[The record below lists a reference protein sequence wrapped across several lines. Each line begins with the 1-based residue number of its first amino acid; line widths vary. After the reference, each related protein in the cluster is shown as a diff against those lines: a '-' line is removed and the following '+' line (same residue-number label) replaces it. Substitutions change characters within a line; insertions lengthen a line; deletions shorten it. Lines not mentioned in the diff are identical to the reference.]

1 MSVAVVN
8 LPSQTEYVN
17 LITLSGLDED
27 ESLIL
32 RNNTSTTA
40 FIIQAVSQP
49 SNDAPGYPILTG
61 ETLLVHT
68 TFTPIWIKGGTGP
81 FIVQEL
87 TSTITPFTGVDL
99 PESVYSSTT
108 EALRR
113 VKVSSEP
120 SVAAGT
126 LSGLTYAISGSNS
139 VAAGDYISMN
149 ISPASDILIH
159 KVVTNQN
166 FVFDVYNQHSTGTAD
181 GIFTAK
187 NLNLISLDVSPAQGQ
202 LYTPATTAGD
212 IIYSG
217 ISEDNPYII
226 ASFLKKPAVV
236 VRNNTG
242 SATTIKI
249 TIIFEEIGQ
258 RQPSFGLT
266 ASTLLLSNTEMSTF
280 G

>member
-1 MSVAVVN
+1 MSVSVVN

-32 RNNTSTTA
+32 RNNTSTSA
-40 FIIQAVSQP
+40 FVIQAVSKP
-49 SNDAPGYPILTG
+49 SDDAVGYPILTG
-61 ETLLVHT
+61 ETLLIHT

-120 SVAAGT
+120 SVAAGA
-126 LSGLTYAISGSNS
+126 LNGLTYAVSGSNS
-139 VAAGDYISMN
+139 VAAGDFIAMN

-159 KVVTNQN
+159 KVVTNQGL
-166 FVFDVYNQHSTGTAD
+166 VFDVYNQHATGTAD

-187 NLNLISLDVSPAQGQ
+187 NLNLISNDVSPAQGQ
-202 LYTPATTAGD
+202 LYTPATSVGD
-212 IIYSG
+212 IIFSG

-226 ASFLKKPAVV
+226 ASFLKTPAILVK
-236 VRNNTG
+236 NTTG
-242 SATTIKI
+242 GIATIKI
-249 TIIFEEIGQ
+249 TVIFEEIGQ
-258 RQPSFGLT
+258 REASFGLT
-266 ASTLLLSNTEMSTF
+266 ASTLLLSNTEMSNF

>member
-8 LPSQTEYVN
+8 LPSQTEYAN
-17 LITLSGLDED
+17 LVALSGLDED

-159 KVVTNQN
+159 KVITNQN
-166 FVFDVYNQHSTGTAD
+166 LSFEIYSQHSTGTAD
-181 GIFTAK
+181 GIFEAK
-187 NLNLISLDVSPAQGQ
+187 NLNLISDDVSPAQGQ
-202 LYTPATTAGD
+202 LYSPSTSAGSVV
-212 IIYSG
+212 YAG
-217 ISEDNPYII
+217 ISQDNPYVI

-236 VRNNTG
+236 VRNTTG
-242 SATTIKI
+242 STATIKI
-249 TIIFEEIGQ
+249 TVIFEEIGQ

>member
-1 MSVAVVN
+1 MSISVVN
-8 LPSQTEYVN
+8 LPSLTEYVN
-17 LITLSGLDED
+17 LVSLSGLDED
-27 ESLIL
+27 ESLIV

-49 SNDAPGYPILTG
+49 SDSAVGYPILTG
-61 ETLLVHT
+61 ETLLIHNN
-68 TFTPIWIKGGTGP
+68 FTPVWIKGGTGP

-99 PESVYSSTT
+99 PESVYSSTI

-120 SVAAGT
+120 SVAAGV
-126 LSGLTYAISGSNS
+126 LHGATYAVSGSFS
-139 VAAGDYISMN
+139 VAAGDFIAMN
-149 ISPASDILIH
+149 ISPASDVLIH
-159 KVVTNQN
+159 KVTTNQN
-166 FVFDVYNQHSTGTAD
+166 LVFDVYNQHATGTAD
-181 GIFTAK
+181 GIFLAK
-187 NLNLISLDVSPAQGQ
+187 NLNLISDDVSPAQGQ
-202 LYTPATTAGD
+202 LYTPATPVGD

-236 VRNNTG
+236 VKNTTG
-242 SATTIKI
+242 GIATIKI
-249 TIIFEEIGQ
+249 TIIFEEFGP
-258 RQPSFGLT
+258 REASFGLT